1 MQKDLV
7 ACNGNLGCQL
17 QTNAKW
23 FAVSGKQ
30 DLLTAGGVWKGLNE
44 AAVIDAAGLVRFASD
59 PVAGL
64 KGLQALVEDP
74 QVRGARRSD
83 CRFAEDADR
92 QHGQRADGRR

>member
-64 KGLQALVEDP
+64 KGF
-74 QVRGARRSD
+74 RHWSKIRRCARRSAI
-83 CRFAEDADR
+83 RLSLR
-92 QHGQRADGRR
+92 